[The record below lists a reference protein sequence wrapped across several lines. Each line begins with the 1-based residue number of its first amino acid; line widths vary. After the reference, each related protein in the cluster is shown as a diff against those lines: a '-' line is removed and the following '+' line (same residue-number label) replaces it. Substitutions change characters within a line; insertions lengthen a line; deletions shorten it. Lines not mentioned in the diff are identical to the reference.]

1 MSEEIRKMSEQ
12 TPYQTLGVTE
22 DSSFD
27 EIQAVKSQLSQKY
40 QGDNRALEIVES
52 AYDAIL
58 MDRLKLRQEGKIK
71 VPDIIRFPERAIEKP
86 PSLPSINMSNSPAWM
101 QQLVDT
107 PSRNDILLPAGIF
120 AVLAG
125 ISAFNQDTTGSFS
138 SLLLV
143 IGVFITIYF
152 INRKERK
159 IGRAFLITLV
169 ALLLGVALGTLLGG
183 LLAASGLM
191 FGLAS
196 EQVACFVAFLFFW
209 IASSFL
215 R

>member
-1 MSEEIRKMSEQ
+1 MSEQ

-27 EIQAVKSQLSQKY
+27 EIQAVKSRLSQKY
-40 QGDNRALEIVES
+40 QGDSRALDIVES

-71 VPDIIRFPERAIEKP
+71 VPDVIRFPERAIEKP
-86 PSLPSINMSNSPAWM
+86 PSLPSLNMSNSPAWI

-120 AVLAG
+120 AALAA
-125 ISAFNQDTTGSFS
+125 ISALTQDKTGSFS

-159 IGRAFLITLV
+159 IGLAFLITLV
-169 ALLLGVALGTLLGG
+169 ALLLGVALGTGLGG
-183 LLAASGLM
+183 LLTASGVTL
-191 FGLAS
+191 GLVS
-196 EQVACFVAFLFFW
+196 EQIACLVAFLFFW

>member
-1 MSEEIRKMSEQ
+1 MSEQ

-27 EIQAVKSQLSQKY
+27 EIQAVKSRLSQKY

-71 VPDIIRFPERAIEKP
+71 VPDIIRFPERMVEKP
-86 PSLPSINMSNSPAWM
+86 PSLPSINMSNSPAWI

-120 AVLAG
+120 AVLGA
-125 ISAFNQDTTGSFS
+125 ISAFNKDTTGSFS

-169 ALLLGVALGTLLGG
+169 ALLLGVALGTVLAGLLG
-183 LLAASGLM
+183 ASGLM

>member
-1 MSEEIRKMSEQ
+1 MSEEIQKMSEQ

-27 EIQAVKSQLSQKY
+27 EIQAVKSRLSQKY

-71 VPDIIRFPERAIEKP
+71 VPDIIRFPERMAEKP
-86 PSLPSINMSNSPAWM
+86 PSLPSINMSNSPAWI

-107 PSRNDILLPAGIF
+107 PSRNDILLPAGVF
-120 AVLAG
+120 AALAG

-169 ALLLGVALGTLLGG
+169 ALLLGVALGTGLAGLLG
-183 LLAASGLM
+183 ASGLM

>member
-1 MSEEIRKMSEQ
+1 MSEQ

-27 EIQAVKSQLSQKY
+27 EIQAVKSRLSQKY

-71 VPDIIRFPERAIEKP
+71 VPDVIRFPERMVEKP
-86 PSLPSINMSNSPAWM
+86 PSLPSINMSNSPAWI

-120 AVLAG
+120 GVLGA
-125 ISAFNQDTTGSFS
+125 ISAFNKDTTGSFS

-169 ALLLGVALGTLLGG
+169 ALLLGVALGTGLAGLLG
-183 LLAASGLM
+183 ASGLM

-196 EQVACFVAFLFFW
+196 EQVACFVVFLFFW

>member
-1 MSEEIRKMSEQ
+1 MSEEIQKMSEQ

-40 QGDNRALEIVES
+40 RGDSRALEIVES

-71 VPDIIRFPERAIEKP
+71 VPDVIRFPERAIEKSP
-86 PSLPSINMSNSPAWM
+86 YLPSLNMSNSPAWI

-120 AVLAG
+120 AALAG
-125 ISAFNQDTTGSFS
+125 ISAFNQDKTGSFS

-169 ALLLGVALGTLLGG
+169 ALLLGVAVGTALGG
-183 LLAASGLM
+183 LLGASGLM

>member
-1 MSEEIRKMSEQ
+1 MSEEIQKMSEQ

-27 EIQAVKSQLSQKY
+27 EIQAVKSRLSQKY

-71 VPDIIRFPERAIEKP
+71 VPDIIRFPERMVEKP
-86 PSLPSINMSNSPAWM
+86 PSLPSINMSNSPAWI

-120 AVLAG
+120 GVLGA
-125 ISAFNQDTTGSFS
+125 ISAFNKDTTGSFS

-169 ALLLGVALGTLLGG
+169 ALLLGVALGTVLAGLLG
-183 LLAASGLM
+183 ASGLM

>member
-1 MSEEIRKMSEQ
+1 MSEQ

-71 VPDIIRFPERAIEKP
+71 VPDIIRFPERMVEKP
-86 PSLPSINMSNSPAWM
+86 PSLPSINMSNSPAWI

-120 AVLAG
+120 AVLGA
-125 ISAFNQDTTGSFS
+125 ISALNKDTTGSFS

-169 ALLLGVALGTLLGG
+169 ALLLGVALGTGLAGLLG
-183 LLAASGLM
+183 ASGLM

>member
-1 MSEEIRKMSEQ
+1 MSEQ

-27 EIQAVKSQLSQKY
+27 EIQAVKSRLSQKY

-71 VPDIIRFPERAIEKP
+71 VPDIIRFPERMVEKP
-86 PSLPSINMSNSPAWM
+86 PSLPSINMSNSPAWI

-120 AVLAG
+120 GVLGA
-125 ISAFNQDTTGSFS
+125 ISAFNKDTTGSFS

-169 ALLLGVALGTLLGG
+169 ALLLGVALGTGLAGLLG
-183 LLAASGLM
+183 ASGLM

>member
-1 MSEEIRKMSEQ
+1 MSEQ

-40 QGDNRALEIVES
+40 QGDSRALDIVES

-71 VPDIIRFPERAIEKP
+71 VPDVIRFPERMVEKP
-86 PSLPSINMSNSPAWM
+86 PSLPSLNMSNSPAWI

-120 AVLAG
+120 AALAA
-125 ISAFNQDTTGSFS
+125 ISALTQDKTGSFS

-169 ALLLGVALGTLLGG
+169 ALLLGVALGTGLGG
-183 LLAASGLM
+183 LLTASGVTL
-191 FGLAS
+191 GLVS
-196 EQVACFVAFLFFW
+196 EQIACLVAFLFFW

>member
-1 MSEEIRKMSEQ
+1 MSEQ

-71 VPDIIRFPERAIEKP
+71 VPDVIRFPERAIEKP
-86 PSLPSINMSNSPAWM
+86 SSLPSLNMSNSPAWI

-107 PSRNDILLPAGIF
+107 PSRNDILLPAGVF
-120 AVLAG
+120 AALAG
-125 ISAFNQDTTGSFS
+125 ISAFNQDTTC
-138 SLLLV
+138 LLY
-143 IGVFITIYF
+143 TSD
-152 INRKERK
+152 
-159 IGRAFLITLV
+159 
-169 ALLLGVALGTLLGG
+169 
-183 LLAASGLM
+183 AAD
-191 FGLAS
+191 
-196 EQVACFVAFLFFW
+196 E
-209 IASSFL
+209 
-215 R
+215 

>member
-1 MSEEIRKMSEQ
+1 MSEQ

-27 EIQAVKSQLSQKY
+27 EIQAVKSQLSQRY

-71 VPDIIRFPERAIEKP
+71 VPDVIRFPERAIEKASP
-86 PSLPSINMSNSPAWM
+86 MPSINMSNSPAWI

-107 PSRNDILLPAGIF
+107 PSRNDILLPAGF
-120 AVLAG
+120 FGALAG
-125 ISAFNQDTTGSFS
+125 ISAFNRDTTGSFS

-143 IGVFITIYF
+143 IGVFASIYF
-152 INRKERK
+152 INRKEKK

-169 ALLLGVALGTLLGG
+169 ALLVGVVLGTALGG
-183 LLAASGLM
+183 LLTISGLTL
-191 FGLAS
+191 GLAS
-196 EQVACFVAFLFFW
+196 EQISCFVTFVIFW
-209 IASSFL
+209 VVSSFL

>member
-1 MSEEIRKMSEQ
+1 MSEQ

-40 QGDNRALEIVES
+40 QGDSRALDIVES

-71 VPDIIRFPERAIEKP
+71 VPDVIRFPERMVEKP
-86 PSLPSINMSNSPAWM
+86 PSLPSLNMSNSPAWI

-107 PSRNDILLPAGIF
+107 PSRNDILLPAGVF
-120 AVLAG
+120 AALAG

-152 INRKERK
+152 INRKEGK

-169 ALLLGVALGTLLGG
+169 SLLLGVALGTGLAG
-183 LLAASGLM
+183 LLSASGLM

>member
-1 MSEEIRKMSEQ
+1 MSEQ

-27 EIQAVKSQLSQKY
+27 EIQAVKSRLSQKY

-71 VPDIIRFPERAIEKP
+71 VPDIIRFPERMAEKP
-86 PSLPSINMSNSPAWM
+86 PSLPSINMSNSPAWI
-101 QQLVDT
+101 QQLIDT
-107 PSRNDILLPAGIF
+107 PSRNDILLPAGVF
-120 AVLAG
+120 AALAG

-169 ALLLGVALGTLLGG
+169 ALLLGVALGTGLAGLLG
-183 LLAASGLM
+183 ASGLM

>member
-1 MSEEIRKMSEQ
+1 MSEQ

-27 EIQAVKSQLSQKY
+27 EIQAVKSRLSQKY

-71 VPDIIRFPERAIEKP
+71 VPDIIRFPERMVEKP
-86 PSLPSINMSNSPAWM
+86 PSLPSINMSNSPAWI

-120 AVLAG
+120 GVLGA
-125 ISAFNQDTTGSFS
+125 ISAFNKDTTGSFS

-169 ALLLGVALGTLLGG
+169 ALLLGVALGTVLAGLLG
-183 LLAASGLM
+183 ASGLM

>member
-1 MSEEIRKMSEQ
+1 MSEQ

-27 EIQAVKSQLSQKY
+27 EIQAVKSRLSQKY

-71 VPDIIRFPERAIEKP
+71 VPDIIRFPERMAEKP
-86 PSLPSINMSNSPAWM
+86 PSLPSINMSNSPAWI

-107 PSRNDILLPAGIF
+107 PSRNDILLPAGVF
-120 AVLAG
+120 AALAG

-169 ALLLGVALGTLLGG
+169 ALLLGVALGTGLAGLLG
-183 LLAASGLM
+183 ASGLM

>member
-1 MSEEIRKMSEQ
+1 MSEQ

-27 EIQAVKSQLSQKY
+27 EIQAVKSRLSQKY
-40 QGDNRALEIVES
+40 QGDSRALDIVES

-71 VPDIIRFPERAIEKP
+71 VPDVIRFPERMVEKP
-86 PSLPSINMSNSPAWM
+86 PSLPSLNMSNSPAWI

-120 AVLAG
+120 AALAA
-125 ISAFNQDTTGSFS
+125 ISALTQDKTGSFS

-169 ALLLGVALGTLLGG
+169 ALLLGVALGTGLGG
-183 LLAASGLM
+183 LLTASGVTL
-191 FGLAS
+191 GLVS
-196 EQVACFVAFLFFW
+196 EQIACLVAFLFFW

>member
-1 MSEEIRKMSEQ
+1 MSEEIQKMSEQ

-27 EIQAVKSQLSQKY
+27 EIQAVKSRLSQKY

-71 VPDIIRFPERAIEKP
+71 VPDIIRFPERMVEKP
-86 PSLPSINMSNSPAWM
+86 PSLPSINMSNSPAWI

-120 AVLAG
+120 GVLGA
-125 ISAFNQDTTGSFS
+125 ISAFNKDTTGSFS

-169 ALLLGVALGTLLGG
+169 ALLLGVALGTGLVGLLGA
-183 LLAASGLM
+183 LGLM

>member
-1 MSEEIRKMSEQ
+1 
-12 TPYQTLGVTE
+12 
-22 DSSFD
+22 
-27 EIQAVKSQLSQKY
+27 
-40 QGDNRALEIVES
+40 
-52 AYDAIL
+52 

-101 QQLVDT
+101 QQLLDT
-107 PSRNDILLPAGIF
+107 PSRNDILLPAGVF
-120 AVLAG
+120 AALAG
-125 ISAFNQDTTGSFS
+125 ISAFSQDRTGSFS

-169 ALLLGVALGTLLGG
+169 ALLLGVAVGTALGG
-183 LLAASGLM
+183 LLAASKLM

-196 EQVACFVAFLFFW
+196 EQIACLVAFLFFW

>member
-1 MSEEIRKMSEQ
+1 MSEEIQKMSEQ

-27 EIQAVKSQLSQKY
+27 EIQAVKSRLSQKY

-71 VPDIIRFPERAIEKP
+71 VPDIIRFPERMVEKP
-86 PSLPSINMSNSPAWM
+86 PSLPSINMSNSPAWI

-120 AVLAG
+120 WVLGA
-125 ISAFNQDTTGSFS
+125 ISAFNKDTTGSFS

-143 IGVFITIYF
+143 IGVFITI
-152 INRKERK
+152 
-159 IGRAFLITLV
+159 
-169 ALLLGVALGTLLGG
+169 
-183 LLAASGLM
+183 
-191 FGLAS
+191 
-196 EQVACFVAFLFFW
+196 
-209 IASSFL
+209 
-215 R
+215 

>member
-1 MSEEIRKMSEQ
+1 MSEQ

-40 QGDNRALEIVES
+40 QGDSRALDIVES

-71 VPDIIRFPERAIEKP
+71 VPDVIRFPERMVEKP
-86 PSLPSINMSNSPAWM
+86 PSLPSLNMSNSPAWI

-107 PSRNDILLPAGIF
+107 PSRNDILLPAGVF
-120 AVLAG
+120 AALAG

-152 INRKERK
+152 INRKEGK

-169 ALLLGVALGTLLGG
+169 ALLLGVALGTGLAGLLG
-183 LLAASGLM
+183 ASGLM